1 MDKALCR
8 THSWAEL
15 LSVDLEI
22 SYLLPKYKGGGRHRI
37 SVLDISFKKRRK
49 WKEKRS

>member
-1 MDKALCR
+1 MDKALCI

-22 SYLLPKYKGGGRHRI
+22 SYLLPKYNGE
-37 SVLDISFKKRRK
+37 VDIGYQF
-49 WKEKRS
+49 